1 MLYIDYNIIGQM
13 RNKTPDIRPIN
24 QFEYI
29 IDKIMPVNDK
39 IKQIQSIYAYIFYK
53 IIKSI

>member
-1 MLYIDYNIIGQM
+1 M